1 MIYFDESL
9 APGQGTIN
17 LSVYFN
23 LDNRKLFQ
31 ELIFWKLIICY
42 SLSFLQEGEKLPV
55 VYLYLTK
62 SEDDFIQYTSE
73 LEYEAMVKF
82 ITDHTK

>member
-17 LSVYFN
+17 LSIYFN

-42 SLSFLQEGEKLPV
+42 SLSFLQEREKLPV